1 MSWWSWMIGGAILLG
16 AELGFVNA
24 QFYLV
29 FVGAAALVVGL
40 ASAAF
45 PGLAPDAQWALFAI
59 LAVLSMV
66 MFRNRLYRRL
76 RGHAPAVQWGPAGG
90 VLTLPAALDPGQH
103 CQVEHGGTFWTVRND
118 SALPM
123 AAGERARVSSV
134 QGLTLLVRPDTK

>member
-29 FVGAAALVVGL
+29 FIGGAALAVGV
-40 ASAAF
+40 ASAAI
-45 PGLAPDAQWALFAI
+45 PGLSADAQWALFAI

-66 MFRNRLYRRL
+66 TFRNRLYRRL

-90 VLTLPAALDPGQH
+90 VLTLPEALDPGKH

-118 SALPM
+118 SAKPM
-123 AAGERARVSSV
+123 AAGERARIARVH
-134 QGLTLLVRPDTK
+134 GLTLLVQPDP

>member
-1 MSWWSWMIGGAILLG
+1 MIGGAILLG

-29 FVGAAALVVGL
+29 FIGAAALVVGL

-66 MFRNRLYRRL
+66 MFRSRLYRRL
-76 RGHAPAVQWGPAGG
+76 RGQGPAVKWGPAGG
-90 VLTLPAALDPGQH
+90 VLTLPEALDPGQH
-103 CQVEHGGTFWTVRND
+103 CQVEHGGTFWSVRND
-118 SALPM
+118 SAQPLV
-123 AAGERARVSSV
+123 AGELVRVASV
-134 QGLTLLVRPDTK
+134 QGLTLLVRPDLK

>member
-29 FVGAAALVVGL
+29 FIGAAALVVGV
-40 ASAAF
+40 ATAAI
-45 PGLAPDAQWALFAI
+45 PGLTPDAQWTAFAI

-66 MFRNRLYRRL
+66 LFRSRLYRRL
-76 RGHAPAVQWGPAGG
+76 RGHGPAVQWGPAGG
-90 VLTLPAALDPGQH
+90 VLTLPEALNPGQH

-118 SALPM
+118 SAQPM

-134 QGLTLLVRPDTK
+134 QGLTLLVRPDL

>member
-29 FVGAAALVVGL
+29 FIGAAALVVGL
-40 ASAAF
+40 ASAAI
-45 PGLAPDAQWALFAI
+45 PGLAPDAQWGLFAI

-90 VLTLPAALDPGQH
+90 VLTLPAPLEPGQH

-118 SALPM
+118 SAQAM
-123 AAGERARVSSV
+123 TAGERARVASV
-134 QGLTLLVRPDTK
+134 QGLTLLVRPDIK